1 MIGRLE
7 LGGDGCEGPE
17 LAHWKEIQVL
27 DLVVLWLAGPISKHK
42 RWPNN
47 KQEKSKFRL
56 YCQGNIKK
64 GPTWKSVTDILNMCN
79 IRDQCK
85 MMKLC
90 YF

>member
-42 RWPNN
+42 RWPNIR
-47 KQEKSKFRL
+47 EIL
-56 YCQGNIKK
+56 KK
-64 GPTWKSVTDILNMCN
+64 RPTWKSVTDILNMCN
-79 IRDQCK
+79 IRYQRK

-90 YF
+90 YFS

>member
-27 DLVVLWLAGPISKHK
+27 DLVVLWLAGPMQSKKDGQTTNKKSPNFASIVREILKK
-42 RWPNN
+42 RP
-47 KQEKSKFRL
+47 
-56 YCQGNIKK
+56 I
-64 GPTWKSVTDILNMCN
+64 WKSVTDILNMCN